1 MEGAL
6 RDLLLGEFT
15 NDEQRRFVEDYEK
28 YLEHGDDSTKHIVN
42 LDDVWKSIGY
52 KNKSSAK
59 QHILSNYI
67 KGEDYVLSNKDTI
80 LLNVNAFRM
89 MCLTAKTKEGMQTRV
104 NYMKMKTIFQTY
116 IKQTNAAIIDEMKNK
131 SKIALEMQAKQL
143 ELQRH
148 DHLIESYKNKQCMYV
163 FRVNQNDSE
172 DLIVK
177 LGQTKNIAQR
187 AKTLLKEEHK
197 DILLLD
203 VFPCDQAHNFEQYLF
218 KRTDIKD
225 NRITNTKLV
234 RLTQDFTYNNLISTI
249 EKNIDSFQNPTLE
262 LMYRM
267 RLLELISETTNQDIQ
282 ALFIKELKRFDNA
295 NHTEDVE
302 EVEEPTPP
310 HVSNNKVYKY
320 HADDLSNPIDS
331 YYSIAD
337 AARSLNTEKSK
348 VDNVRDACKT
358 NTQLDVYRFF
368 IVKEGDE
375 LPTCIPAT
383 EHVTHLV
390 NPLKGLVVKL
400 NKENM
405 VIVKVYASK
414 VEAGADNNVKACGIT
429 SATKNSRVCAGHRW
443 CMYEECSDD
452 QKQSYSEPLPTHISS
467 TNSKAIYKVDPG
479 TNSILEK
486 FDCVQ
491 DVRNKY
497 KICHKK
503 VNSLSAT
510 GDIYK
515 GAVWVFEK
523 DYSGRF
529 SSSVM
534 TL

>member
-15 NDEQRRFVEDYEK
+15 NDEQRQFVEDYEK
-28 YLEHGDDSTKHIVN
+28 YLEHGDDSTNHIVN

-59 QHILSNYI
+59 QHILSNYME
-67 KGEDYVLSNKDTI
+67 GEDYVLSEKETI
-80 LLNVNAFRM
+80 LLNVKAFQM
-89 MCLTAKTKEGMQTRV
+89 MCLTAKTKEGRQTRL
-104 NYMKMKTIFQTY
+104 NYIKMKTIFQTY
-116 IKQTNAAIIDEMKNK
+116 IKQTNAAIIDEMRNK

-143 ELQRH
+143 EHQRH
-148 DHLIESYKNKQCMYV
+148 HQLIESYKNKQCIYV
-163 FRVNQNDSE
+163 FRVNQNECE

-177 LGQTKNIAQR
+177 LGQTKNIA
-187 AKTLLKEEHK
+187 KTLLQEKHK
-197 DILLLD
+197 DILLMD

-234 RLTQDFTYNNLISTI
+234 RLTQDFSYNDLISTI
-249 EKNIDSFQNPTLE
+249 QKSINSFQNPTSE

-267 RLLELISETTNQDIQ
+267 RLLELINETTNQDIQ
-282 ALFIKELKRFDNA
+282 AIFINELKRFDN
-295 NHTEDVE
+295 EG
-302 EVEEPTPP
+302 EVEETPP
-310 HVSNNKVYKY
+310 HVSNKKVYKY
-320 HADDLSNPIDS
+320 HANDLYNPIDS

-337 AARSLNTEKSK
+337 AARSLNTEKFK

-358 NTQLDVYRFF
+358 NTQLDIYRFY

-375 LPTCIPAT
+375 LPKCIPAT
-383 EHVTHLV
+383 EHITPLV
-390 NPLKGLVVKL
+390 NSLKGLVAKL
-400 NKENM
+400 NKEHT
-405 VIVKVYASK
+405 VILKVYASK

-429 SATKNSRVCAGHRW
+429 TATKSSRVCAGHRW
-443 CMYEECSDD
+443 CMYEECSDGL
-452 QKQSYSEPLPTHISS
+452 KQSYTEPLPTHISS
-467 TNSKAIYKVDPG
+467 TNSKAIYRVDPG

-486 FDCVQ
+486 FNCVQ

-503 VNSLSAT
+503 INSLSAT

-529 SSSVM
+529 SSSVA
-534 TL
+534 TV